1 MDVDQVSYQEH
12 DVPDSSHTILDIPSD
27 PIGAGTYAPSSP
39 TSSVAPGPPQHS
51 HNPHGPHALQV
62 PSLSPPRLAIHT
74 LVLHNFKSYGGT
86 VQVGPFHKNFSAIVG
101 PNGSGKSN
109 VIDAMLFIFGRPAK
123 QLRHAKLSELLHNS
137 ATYRNVQSATVTV
150 YFHDIVDTGPG
161 DEDYTALPN
170 SELSVAR
177 TAYRNNTSKYF
188 LNDVEVKRKE
198 IVDLLKSKG
207 VDLDNNRFLILQGE
221 VEQISLMKPKSV
233 NAHDTGFLEYL
244 EDIIGSNRHIEKIEQ
259 SANAIDSLNET
270 RSHKLQ
276 RVKAAERERDALEN
290 AKNEAQDFLDKERQ
304 MLNSKLK
311 LNHAKQHD
319 IRSSLAKRT
328 KELEAAE
335 TKVKNF
341 QTDVQEKEATVTELE
356 KSFKETQKHEA
367 NAVKDLNDAKGSY
380 SAFERK
386 DIKLREDMK
395 ALKAKNKKLSET
407 ILNETERAKSQ
418 EAKTKQHLEEK
429 KSAEN
434 SLPEAEMG
442 LNESQRNCD
451 KIRDE
456 IKVSTQPIRERLE
469 KKQAELLPFSEA
481 VNTARKDVQVIEA
494 NLRLLEERL
503 TAPQKN
509 YDEALLSL
517 ESVSTHLNS
526 ARESLQS
533 QRGEHEA
540 EEKKMH
546 QVDQDIREKRN
557 RIETLSASLSSI
569 RRKLE
574 EARSAREFSNTRS
587 QLHKAI
593 LSAARAGRLQGIV
606 GRLGDLA
613 SVDEQYAT
621 AVSAG
626 AGSSL
631 DCIVVR
637 TAQHAQACIQF
648 LRTENLGRAT
658 FVILEKIEYLREP
671 MERWS
676 RSDRGQDGNRL
687 FDLLTIPNPQNRTA
701 LYFSLR
707 DTLVCR
713 TLEEARRM
721 AYKPTRKNRV
731 VTLAGEL
738 IESTGSITGG
748 GRAPTKYRLGSG
760 HGSEKE
766 IDNETFGRLS
776 NDVEKTRHEIQVE
789 RQTLEEC
796 ENKKRDICCRVEE
809 LEILISKATAEISSI
824 EARESNLK
832 DVTLP
837 DLKKA
842 LERSKAR
849 ICNKTCEDFLN
860 KMNAEQAL
868 AANKKKLES
877 AKAACEGLEGN
888 ISTLQGEILAAGGG
902 RLENVKTELETHR
915 KAVSKLKSNISTASS
930 RAKASEKAA
939 KKAQDAVESA
949 EDERKRIEDELEKA
963 RHQSESMLDEAG
975 EVAARIKETE
985 KVHEEW
991 SEKLKEVQ
999 AEYSDVKGA
1008 LKSLRRKEVSL
1019 IEAADAL
1026 KRMVAQETH
1035 YLSSLKKEDE
1045 GIKKKIKKLT
1055 MLDLPQEC
1063 GEGAEDDVSK
1073 NDTADIHEKN
1083 TDADEEDGSEPEERS
1098 ADGEEDGCHMQDV
1111 VTGDDEGELTSREK
1125 ETLEVEIARLE
1136 SELASM
1142 SPNLNA
1148 IAEYACKENEY
1159 LALVGELDEV
1169 TNQRDETRRE
1179 CDRLKKARLDEF
1191 MSGFSTITLKLKE
1204 LYQMITLGGDAE
1216 LELVDSLDPFSE
1228 GVVFSVRP
1236 PKKSWKNICNLS
1248 GGEKT
1253 LSSLALVFA
1262 LHHFKPTPLYFLDE
1276 IDAALDFKN
1285 VSIVGNYVKER
1296 TKDAQFIIISLR
1308 NNMFELADRLVGIYK
1323 THHTTKSVTIN
1334 PRAFVMPTMMAT
1346 QVTNETSR

>member
-1 MDVDQVSYQEH
+1 MDIEQPSH
-12 DVPDSSHTILDIPSD
+12 PDSSHPASPRHPNRMTDSSNTQLF
-27 PIGAGTYAPSSP
+27 APGSP
-39 TSSVAPGPPQHS
+39 ASSVAPSQFNSPHEPQVS
-51 HNPHGPHALQV
+51 HPT
-62 PSLSPPRLAIHT
+62 SLSPPRLAIHT

-137 ATYRNVQSATVTV
+137 ATHGNVQSATVTV

-161 DEDYTALPN
+161 DEDFTALPN
-170 SELSVAR
+170 SEFSVSR
-177 TAYRNNTSKYF
+177 TAYLNNTSKYF

-198 IVDLLKSKG
+198 IVELLKSKG

-221 VEQISLMKPKSV
+221 VEQIAMMKPKSV
-233 NAHDTGFLEYL
+233 NAHDTGLLEYL

-259 SANAIDSLNET
+259 SANAIESLNEA

-290 AKNEAQDFLDKERQ
+290 AKNEAQDFLDKERH

-311 LNHAKQHD
+311 LNFGKRNDA
-319 IRSSLAKRT
+319 RVSLAERT
-328 KELEAAE
+328 DELKIAE
-335 TKVKNF
+335 EKVGNF
-341 QTDVQEKEATVTELE
+341 KTDVEEKQKAVTELE
-356 KSFKETQKHEA
+356 KKFKDTQKHEA
-367 NAVKDLNDAKGSY
+367 AAVKDLNEAKESY

-395 ALKAKNKKLSET
+395 ALKAKDKKLNDAIRSET
-407 ILNETERAKSQ
+407 KRTEDH
-418 EAKTKQHLEEK
+418 EAKHEQYLEEK
-429 KSAEN
+429 TVAEK
-434 SLPEAEMG
+434 LLLEAEVA
-442 LNESQRNCD
+442 LDESQSNFD
-451 KIRDE
+451 EIRDE
-456 IKVSTQPIRERLE
+456 VKVRTQPIRERVE

-494 NLRLLEERL
+494 NLKLLDERL

-509 YDEALLSL
+509 YDEAVSAL
-517 ESVSTHLNS
+517 ESVSALLRGAFKSLRAQQSEYENEKQNLSHVD
-526 ARESLQS
+526 REILEK
-533 QRGEHEA
+533 QR
-540 EEKKMH
+540 
-546 QVDQDIREKRN
+546 
-557 RIETLSASLSSI
+557 RIDDLSASLSSI

-574 EARSAREFSNTRS
+574 EARSARDFSKTRS
-587 QLHKAI
+587 KLHRAI
-593 LSAARAGRLQGIV
+593 LSASRAGRLQGIV

-613 SVDEQYAT
+613 SVEEKFAT

-626 AGSSL
+626 AGSTL

-671 MERWS
+671 MDRWS
-676 RSDRGQDGNRL
+676 RSDRCQDGQRL
-687 FDLLTIPNPQNRTA
+687 FDHLTIPNPQNRTA

-707 DTLVCR
+707 DTLICQ
-713 TLEEARRM
+713 TLEEARRV

-738 IESTGSITGG
+738 IESSGSITGG
-748 GRAPTKYRLGSG
+748 GRVPTKYRLGSG
-760 HGSEKE
+760 QGSEGA
-766 IDNETFGRLS
+766 IDDETFQALGS
-776 NDVEKTRHEIQVE
+776 DVEKMRDEVLVE
-789 RQTLEEC
+789 REALEANEA
-796 ENKKRDICCRVEE
+796 KKQAIHRRVEDLE
-809 LEILISKATAEISSI
+809 LLISKAKAEISSI
-824 EARESNLK
+824 ESRESNLK
-832 DVTLP
+832 SDTLP
-837 DLKKA
+837 NLKKA
-842 LERSKAR
+842 LEKTKSGIRNKTSEDYLKKMEAEDDLSRSKS
-849 ICNKTCEDFLN
+849 
-860 KMNAEQAL
+860 
-868 AANKKKLES
+868 KLEK
-877 AKAACEGLEGN
+877 AKAACEDLESA
-888 ISTLQGEILAAGGG
+888 ISMLQDEILAAGGSQ
-902 RLENVKTELETHR
+902 LEEVKAELDLRR
-915 KAVSKLKSNISTASS
+915 KTVSSLKTDVSTASS
-930 RAKASEKAA
+930 RATTAGKAA
-939 KKAQDAVESA
+939 KKAQAAVKAA
-949 EDERKRIEDELEKA
+949 EEERKRIMDDLENA
-963 RHQSESMLDEAG
+963 RQQSEALLDDAEMV
-975 EVAARIKETE
+975 EKRIKEAE

-991 SEKLKEVQ
+991 SEKLNEAQ
-999 AEYSDVKGA
+999 AEYADTKGA

-1019 IEAADAL
+1019 VEAADAL
-1026 KRMVAQETH
+1026 KRIVNQENH
-1035 YLSSLKKEDE
+1035 YLLSLEKENE
-1045 GIKKKIKKLT
+1045 SIRKKIRKLT
-1055 MLDLPQEC
+1055 MLDLPHQNEDEEVEGVAPSGATIDEDKNGDDGDDMQC
-1063 GEGAEDDVSK
+1063 EERNLGEEERNLSPTQDADSSGAEIAL
-1073 NDTADIHEKN
+1073 TA
-1083 TDADEEDGSEPEERS
+1083 EDKKR
-1098 ADGEEDGCHMQDV
+1098 
-1111 VTGDDEGELTSREK
+1111 
-1125 ETLEVEIARLE
+1125 LEVEIARLE

-1142 SPNLNA
+1142 TPNLNA
-1148 IAEYACKENEY
+1148 IGEYASKEKEY
-1159 LALVGELDEV
+1159 MSQVGELDDV
-1169 TNQRDETRRE
+1169 TSQRDEARRE

-1191 MSGFSTITLKLKE
+1191 MSGFSIITLKLKE

-1334 PRAFVMPTMMAT
+1334 PRAFVMPTVVAT
-1346 QVTNETSR
+1346 QVTYTSSA

>member
-1 MDVDQVSYQEH
+1 MDVEQVSCQESVAPNSPQTAL
-12 DVPDSSHTILDIPSD
+12 DVPSGPNGIDL
-27 PIGAGTYAPSSP
+27 YAPSSP
-39 TSSVAPGPPQHS
+39 TSSVAPGPPCQPF
-51 HNPHGPHALQV
+51 NPHAPHDSNLQ
-62 PSLSPPRLAIHT
+62 PLSPPRLAIHT

-123 QLRHAKLSELLHNS
+123 QLRHAKISELLHNS
-137 ATYRNVQSATVTV
+137 ATHRSVTSATVTV

-170 SELSVAR
+170 SEFSVAR

-198 IVDLLKSKG
+198 IVELLKSKG

-259 SANAIDSLNET
+259 TANAIDSLNET

-304 MLNSKLK
+304 ILNSKLK
-311 LNHAKQHD
+311 LNRGKQHD
-319 IRSSLAKRT
+319 IQDSLAQHVE
-328 KELEAAE
+328 ELETAE
-335 TKVKNF
+335 AKVENF
-341 QTDVQEKEATVTELE
+341 QTDVKEKEATVAELE
-356 KSFKETQKHEA
+356 KCFKETQNHESVA
-367 NAVKDLNDAKGSY
+367 IKDLNDAKESY

-395 ALKAKNKKLSET
+395 ALKAKTKKLNDT
-407 ILNETERAKSQ
+407 IKSETERAQGQ
-418 EAKTKQHLEEK
+418 ETKTEEHLMGMKDAEHSLQDAE
-429 KSAEN
+429 SA
-434 SLPEAEMG
+434 
-442 LNESQRNCD
+442 LNESQINFD

-469 KKQAELLPFSEA
+469 QKQAELLPFSEV

-494 NLRLLEERL
+494 KLKLLEERL
-503 TAPQKN
+503 SAPQRN
-509 YDEALLSL
+509 YDEAILSL
-517 ESVSTHLNS
+517 ESVSTRLNS
-526 ARESLQS
+526 ARESLQT
-533 QRGEHEA
+533 QRA
-540 EEKKMH
+540 EYD
-546 QVDQDIREKRN
+546 VEKRKFDAVDN
-557 RIETLSASLSSI
+557 AVCEKRGRIENSSTSLSLI

-574 EARSAREFSNTRS
+574 EARSARDFSNTRS
-587 QLHKAI
+587 QLHRAI

-613 SVDEQYAT
+613 SVDEQFAT

-626 AGSSL
+626 AGSTL

-637 TAQHAQACIQF
+637 AAQHAQACIQF

-658 FVILEKIEYLREP
+658 FIILEKIEYLREP
-671 MERWS
+671 MDRWS
-676 RSDRGQDGNRL
+676 RSDRSHDGRRL

-707 DTLVCR
+707 DTLVCQ
-713 TLEEARRM
+713 TLEEARRV

-760 HGSEKE
+760 HGSEGE
-766 IDNETFGRLS
+766 IDSETFQRL
-776 NDVEKTRHEIQVE
+776 NDDVEKARDEIQSE
-789 RQTLEEC
+789 REALEEC
-796 ENKKRDICCRVEE
+796 ESKKRQISRRVDE

-824 EARESNLK
+824 QARESNLR

-837 DLKKA
+837 ELKKA
-842 LERSKAR
+842 LERSKVGIR
-849 ICNKTCEDFLN
+849 NKSCEDFLEKVDAERALVEN
-860 KMNAEQAL
+860 KR
-868 AANKKKLES
+868 KLDS
-877 AKAACEGLEGN
+877 AKSACEGLEGD
-888 ISTLQGEILAAGGG
+888 IAELQNEILAAGGH
-902 RLENVKTELETHR
+902 RLEKVKAELDTHR
-915 KAVSKLKSNISTASS
+915 KNVSKLKSDVSTASS

-939 KKAQDAVESA
+939 KKAHNAVKAA
-949 EDERKRIEDELEKA
+949 EDECKRILIEIEKA
-963 RHQSESMLDEAG
+963 RDQSESMLDDADK
-975 EVAARIKETE
+975 VASRIKETE

-999 AEYSDVKGA
+999 AEYMDVKGA

-1019 IEAADAL
+1019 IEAADAM
-1026 KRMVAQETH
+1026 KRIVTQEKN
-1035 YLSSLKKEDE
+1035 YLASLKKEDQT
-1045 GIKKKIKKLT
+1045 INKKIKKLA
-1055 MLDLPQEC
+1055 MLDFPQQKEVD
-1063 GEGAEDDVSK
+1063 EEDASK
-1073 NDTADIHEKN
+1073 NSIADVDD
-1083 TDADEEDGSEPEERS
+1083 DAMNVDEEDGVEATGKNTDEEEVASETQAARS
-1098 ADGEEDGCHMQDV
+1098 V
-1111 VTGDDEGELTSREK
+1111 DDKGKLSPKDQEK
-1125 ETLEVEIARLE
+1125 LEAEIARLE

-1148 IAEYACKENEY
+1148 IAEYAGKEKEY
-1159 LALVGELDEV
+1159 LTQVGELDEV
-1169 TNQRDETRRE
+1169 TNQRDEARRE

-1334 PRAFVMPTMMAT
+1334 PRAFVMPTMVTT
-1346 QVTNETSR
+1346 QVTDASST